1 MIEQM
6 KMGETI
12 FNYNRYSERKI
23 DDRQQVNTFNGVLG
37 NKSALA
43 TSQTK
48 TSEVEGT
55 QSVSLE
61 NMLKSKYPNLVY
73 NIGDGTSGD
82 WRTRNDYPFEALFQE
97 GQKGTEIIENWK
109 PTGPNPANQRYLK
122 ISSS

>member
-61 NMLKSKYPNLVY
+61 NMLKEKLSIELISRVTGLKEEK
-73 NIGDGTSGD
+73 IKKI
-82 WRTRNDYPFEALFQE
+82 
-97 GQKGTEIIENWK
+97 QKDTE
-109 PTGPNPANQRYLK
+109 
-122 ISSS
+122 